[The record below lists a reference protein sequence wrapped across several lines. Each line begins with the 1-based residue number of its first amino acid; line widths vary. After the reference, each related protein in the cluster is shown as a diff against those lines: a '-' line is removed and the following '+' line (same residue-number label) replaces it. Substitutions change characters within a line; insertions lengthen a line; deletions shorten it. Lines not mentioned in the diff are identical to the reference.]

1 MKLDKLN
8 IGLIIG
14 GKSVEHDIS
23 ILSGLQAYHAIDKEK
38 HQCNQYPTQDCE
50 KCIPRERMYKMSTT
64 YTYKDRA
71 KGD

>member
-38 HQCNQYPTQDCE
+38 YNLTPQVYRSE
-50 KCIPRERMYKMSTT
+50 KEEKVELSEE
-64 YTYKDRA
+64 K
-71 KGD
+71 